1 MASSSMHS
9 GCFLFFVM
17 LKDYAHRLG
26 YISAYF
32 QFLGRRSVVYC
43 VRGHDGEG
51 KQHVDVY
58 CDVNVDEDKS
68 AWRKW
73 IRL

>member
-1 MASSSMHS
+1 
-9 GCFLFFVM
+9 M
-17 LKDYAHRLG
+17 LTDLG
-26 YISAYF
+26 TSLLTF
-32 QFLGRRSVVYC
+32 QFLGRRSVVYRL
-43 VRGHDGEG
+43 RGHDGEG
-51 KQHVDVY
+51 EQHVDVY